1 MKKQAEEWLNA
12 ATDDLKVIEK
22 IIDDE
27 TLSNKKLGLLINFN
41 TELIKNGIKRVVN
54 DL

>member
-12 ATDDLKVIEK
+12 ANDDLKVIAK

-27 TLSNKKLGLLINFN
+27 TLTNIFEYTISL
-41 TELIKNGIKRVVN
+41 
-54 DL
+54 